1 MALALGI
8 IPQRWAL
15 PSVSDA
21 QPQAEPEALSILRGN
36 PIHPGQSSPLVQ
48 EKKWTGWKPLVS
60 FLGEAL
66 KLPFVDKH
74 PGIPSLK
81 RLETL
86 KAAMGFHE
94 SPLGA
99 ESQ

>member
-1 MALALGI
+1 M
-8 IPQRWAL
+8 
-15 PSVSDA
+15 
-21 QPQAEPEALSILRGN
+21 
-36 PIHPGQSSPLVQ
+36 Q
-48 EKKWTGWKPLVS
+48 EKKRTGWKPLVS

-74 PGIPSLK
+74 LGIPSLK

-99 ESQ
+99 ESP